1 MIPVFDLSRLIGF
14 TKNILV
20 TIALWAA
27 FKGLMIALVTILVPW
42 AIYKSYTLI
51 SEKLMAFISAFLA
64 DSAYQGTFVQLTGMG
79 AWIAER
85 LQLQT
90 CFQILATFVVMRFV
104 IGFFHKG

>member
-1 MIPVFDLSRLIGF
+1 MIPVFDVSRLIGF
-14 TKNILV
+14 AKNILFA
-20 TIALWAA
+20 IFLWTA
-27 FKGLMIALVTILVPW
+27 FKALLITLVTVLVPW
-42 AIYKSYTLI
+42 AIYKCYTMVG
-51 SEKLMAFISAFLA
+51 EKFMAFVGTFLA
-64 DSAYQGTFVQLTGMG
+64 DSAYEGTFVQLTGMG